1 MREVYLDDKYMH
13 CEITQRYQKI
23 KSHLLAIIRDRR
35 PAGGETL
42 ERRPAGGETLE
53 RRLAGGQTSEGRLAA
68 AETTEERLAGAET
81 TEERLAGGQT
91 LDWDITDPKPIDE
104 GGLPG

>member
-13 CEITQRYQKI
+13 CEITQRYQKN

-53 RRLAGGQTSEGRLAA
+53 RRLAGAETSEGRLAA
-68 AETTEERLAGAET
+68 AETP
-81 TEERLAGGQT
+81 EERLAGGETPEWMLSGAETSKRGPQEQRRQ
-91 LDWDITDPKPIDE
+91 K
-104 GGLPG
+104 